1 MRTYIL
7 RRLILVPFIVFV
19 VSVITF
25 MFVRI
30 LPGDVAVTRLGAA
43 GQNCD
48 TCVQKV
54 RESLNLDKPYPE
66 QYWLWFKDAIRGD
79 FGLSASSTQEITPE
93 LRERAAV
100 TLQLGAITILFTVL
114 IGVPIGVISAVK
126 SGRATD
132 YFLRFFSILGL
143 SVPNFWTATLVVILP
158 SYWWQWTPAQ
168 KFTTI
173 SEDPVKHFVLL
184 VLPALVLALTA
195 SAYVARIT
203 RSSMLEALTS
213 DHVRTARA
221 KGLRESRVV
230 FDHVFRN
237 SLIPLLTVIGLQA
250 GLILG
255 GSIIIEDI
263 FSIPGMGQMAGR
275 AVFDRDFMTVQAV
288 TVVIAAVF
296 MFITLIVDVTYA
308 WVDPRI
314 RY

>member
-1 MRTYIL
+1 MRTYVL
-7 RRLILVPFIVFV
+7 RRLLLVPFIVFI

-54 RESLNLDKPYPE
+54 RESLNLDKPYAE

-79 FGLSASSTQEITPE
+79 FGLSASSTQEISPE
-93 LRERAAV
+93 LRERAFV
-100 TLQLGAITILFTVL
+100 TLQLGGLTILLTIL
-114 IGVPIGVISAVK
+114 IGVPIGIISAIK
-126 SGRATD
+126 SGRLTD
-132 YFLRFFSILGL
+132 YILRFVSILGL
-143 SVPNFWTATLVVILP
+143 SVPNFWTATLVVVLP

-184 VLPALVLALTA
+184 FLPALMLAITA

-221 KGLRESRVV
+221 KGLRETSVV
-230 FDHVFRN
+230 FNHVFRN

-288 TVVIAAVF
+288 SVVIAACF
-296 MFITLIVDVTYA
+296 MTITLVVDVAYA

>member
-48 TCVQKV
+48 ACVQKV

-114 IGVPIGVISAVK
+114 LGVPIGVISAVK

-184 VLPALVLALTA
+184 ILPALVLALTA

-288 TVVIAAVF
+288 TVVIASVF

>member
-1 MRTYIL
+1 MRNYIV
-7 RRLILVPFIVFV
+7 RRLLLVPFIVLV
-19 VSVITF
+19 VSIITF

-54 RESLNLDKPYPE
+54 RESLNLDKSYPE
-66 QYWLWFKDAIRGD
+66 QYWIWFKDAIRGD
-79 FGLSASSTQEITPE
+79 FGLSASSTREITPE
-93 LRERAAV
+93 LRERAFV
-100 TLQLGAITILFTVL
+100 TLQLGAITILFTIL
-114 IGVPIGVISAVK
+114 IGVPVGVMSAIK
-126 SGRATD
+126 SGKPTD
-132 YFLRFFSILGL
+132 YALRFFSILGL
-143 SVPNFWTATLVVILP
+143 SVPNFWTATLVVVLP

-184 VLPALVLALTA
+184 LLPALMLAITA

-221 KGLRESRVV
+221 KGLREASVV
-230 FDHVFRN
+230 FNHVFRN
-237 SLIPLLTVIGLQA
+237 SLIPLLTVVGLQT

-288 TVVIAAVF
+288 TVVISAVF
-296 MFITLIVDVTYA
+296 MLITLAVDIAYA